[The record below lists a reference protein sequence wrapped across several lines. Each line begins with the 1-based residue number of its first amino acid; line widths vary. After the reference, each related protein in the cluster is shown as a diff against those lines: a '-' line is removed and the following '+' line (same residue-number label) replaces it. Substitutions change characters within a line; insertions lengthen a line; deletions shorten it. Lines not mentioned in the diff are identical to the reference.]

1 MMDKNIDAFLALL
14 KAGLWEKD
22 ALLSIYNKIDYNVV
36 LRYAEQQSV
45 VGLVA
50 AGIEHIKDKKV
61 PQEIVLQFVGQ
72 AIQLEQRNQAMNVF
86 ISGLVGRMRNSEIYT
101 LLVKGQGVAQCYE
114 RPSWR
119 VSGDVDFL
127 LCDSNYKKAKD
138 YLLPLSSGNKHEERY
153 SQHLGMTIEGWYVEI
168 HGSLRTGLSAR
179 VDKTIDEVQNN
190 VFYGGNVRTWQ
201 NEGSS
206 IPLPAPSNDVFFI
219 FTHFIKHFYKEGMNI
234 RQLCDWCRLLWMY
247 KKEIKVELLDKWL
260 RNSGLMSEWKAFA
273 ALAVNY
279 LAMPVEAM
287 PFYEDKQKWH
297 KKAKQIINFVI
308 KDYKH
313 KVLSDTYS
321 IGKIFPRNT
330 ILFMP
335 SIMLNVNWLKIK
347 ERIYK
352 RDK

>member
-1 MMDKNIDAFLALL
+1 MMDENIDAFIALL
-14 KAGLWEKD
+14 RAGLWEKD
-22 ALLSIYNKIDYNVV
+22 ALLSVNNKIDYNVV
-36 LRYAEQQSV
+36 LRFAEQQSV

-72 AIQLEQRNQAMNVF
+72 AIQLEQRNQAMNAF
-86 ISGLVGRMRNSEIYT
+86 ISGLVAKMRNSEIYT
-101 LLVKGQGVAQCYE
+101 LLVKGQGVAQRYE
-114 RPSWR
+114 RPLWR

-127 LCDSNYKKAKD
+127 LSGSNYKKAKD

-153 SQHLGMTIEGWYVEI
+153 SRHLGMTIEGWYVEI
-168 HGSLRTGLSAR
+168 HGSLRTGLSTR
-179 VDKTIDEVQNN
+179 VDKTIDEVQND

-234 RQLCDWCRLLWMY
+234 RQLCDWCRLLWIY

-273 ALAVNY
+273 SLAVNY

-347 ERIYK
+347 ERICK